1 MWNIKY
7 SFNHQVTST
16 VEYVVVLFTG
26 PCDEAA
32 RNTECEV
39 LHLLLLFSQII
50 STNLRSCLPFLLKP
64 SFYPFE
70 TFTFLVNF
78 QEIIE
83 ELETIDDEV
92 DSYGMALVTTE
103 VKCHNSS
110 QCKCFW
116 SCPGSNLISH
126 LEKVIP
132 HISITIVSRRIS
144 VIWSCKA
151 PWFQPISKICIHISD
166 HRGIQYI
173 NIDILCPGY
182 HLCWIQTQ
190 H

>member
-1 MWNIKY
+1 M
-7 SFNHQVTST
+7 
-16 VEYVVVLFTG
+16 EYVVVLFTG

-39 LHLLLLFSQII
+39 LYLLLLFFFK
-50 STNLRSCLPFLLKP
+50 NHFMPALLSKP

-103 VKCHNSS
+103 VKYHNMNTSG
-110 QCKCFW
+110 
-116 SCPGSNLISH
+116 PVLDLI
-126 LEKVIP
+126 L
-132 HISITIVSRRIS
+132 
-144 VIWSCKA
+144 
-151 PWFQPISKICIHISD
+151 
-166 HRGIQYI
+166 
-173 NIDILCPGY
+173 
-182 HLCWIQTQ
+182 
-190 H
+190 